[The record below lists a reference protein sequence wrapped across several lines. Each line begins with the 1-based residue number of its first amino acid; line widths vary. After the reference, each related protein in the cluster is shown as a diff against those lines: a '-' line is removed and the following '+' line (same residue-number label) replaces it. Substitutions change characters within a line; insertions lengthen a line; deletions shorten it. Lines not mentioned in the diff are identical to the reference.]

1 MPFTKKCYFSDS
13 LLGVV
18 RIVTGSIAWGV
29 VFHFFINFAS
39 YILPHQDKTRPSLIL
54 IDDGPG
60 LFHALLG
67 LVLALVFLAST
78 VVYIVTF
85 LTALISPIVV
95 LICHPA
101 MKPKSVGGTGP
112 G

>member
-1 MPFTKKCYFSDS
+1 MNPAEEHRNFRTKSE
-13 LLGVV
+13 
-18 RIVTGSIAWGV
+18 TGNSEAV
-29 VFHFFINFAS
+29 A
-39 YILPHQDKTRPSLIL
+39 ILPHQDKPRLSPIL
-54 IDDGPG
+54 TDDGPG

-78 VVYIVTF
+78 VVYYIAT

-112 G
+112 EGEA